1 MPIRVVHFSW
11 HTGVEADLRHL
22 PASAAANGL
31 GESYHI
37 VVWRLVAERLT
48 RLMEEVLPVH
58 KRDSPA
64 LARFSQHR
72 DEKK

>member
-58 KRDSPA
+58 ERDGPVG
-64 LARFSQHR
+64 ARFSYHGGR
-72 DEKK
+72 KK